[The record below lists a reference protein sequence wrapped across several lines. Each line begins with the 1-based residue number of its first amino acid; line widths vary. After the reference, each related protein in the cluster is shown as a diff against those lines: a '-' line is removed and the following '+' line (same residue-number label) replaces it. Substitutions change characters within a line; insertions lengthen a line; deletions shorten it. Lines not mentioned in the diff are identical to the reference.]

1 MTDVPTFRFGVIGL
15 GMGAGHA
22 AALHNGKIPGACLA
36 ALCDMDAARRAAYR
50 DWGGVAL
57 YEDAAHMIAEASL
70 DAVVVATP
78 HYSHPAL
85 ARQALQAG
93 LHVLVEKPIAVHKA
107 DAEWLLAAPRRPG
120 QLLAAMFNQRTDP
133 CYRRLK
139 EMVDDGELGRI
150 VRVNWIITDWFRTEE
165 YYRSGGWRATWAG
178 EGGGVLLNQCPHQL
192 DLLQWLFGM
201 PARVRAFCR
210 FGRYHDIEVED
221 DVTAYLDYANG
232 ASGVF
237 IASTGEAP
245 GTNRLEVMAD
255 GGRVVIEN
263 RQLTFEKNVVPAEEF
278 CRTSTERFAR
288 PATETRVETFADGGE
303 QHAGILK
310 NLVAAMRGQE
320 ALLAPAEE
328 GLHSVELANGMLYS
342 SLHETTVEFPLD
354 GSRFRS
360 ALENLIA
367 HSTRTKSAPLNNH
380 DRPADFGSSFG
391 RNSP

>member
-1 MTDVPTFRFGVIGL
+1 MTDVSKFRFGVIGL
-15 GMGAGHA
+15 GMGASHA
-22 AALHNGKIPGACLA
+22 SALHTGAIPGACLA
-36 ALCDMDAARRAAYR
+36 ALCDVDEARRATYR
-50 DWGGVAL
+50 DWSGVAL
-57 YEDAAHMIAEASL
+57 YDDPARMFAEAGL

-78 HYSHPAL
+78 HYSHPTLGRMAL
-85 ARQALQAG
+85 EAG

-107 DAEWLLAAPRRPG
+107 DAEFLLATPRRPG

-139 EMVDDGELGRI
+139 EMIDGGELGRI
-150 VRVNWIITDWFRTEE
+150 VRINWIITDWFRTEE

-192 DLLQWLFGM
+192 DLIQWLFGM

-210 FGRYHDIEVED
+210 LGRYHEIEVED

-255 GGRVVIEN
+255 GGRVVIES
-263 RQLTFEKNVVPAEEF
+263 RRLTYDKNLVPTAEF
-278 CRTSTERFAR
+278 CRTSTERFAK
-288 PATETRVETFADGGE
+288 PATETRVETFADSGE
-303 QHAGILK
+303 QHTGILK
-310 NLVAAMRGQE
+310 NLVAAMRGE
-320 ALLAPAEE
+320 APLVAPAED
-328 GLHSVELANGMLYS
+328 GIRSVELANGMLYS
-342 SLHETTVEFPLD
+342 SITGATVEFPLD
-354 GSRFRS
+354 GAVYRS

-367 HSTRTKSAPLNNH
+367 HSTLVKAKPVLTNPN
-380 DRPADFGSSFG
+380 PADFGKSF
-391 RNSP
+391 